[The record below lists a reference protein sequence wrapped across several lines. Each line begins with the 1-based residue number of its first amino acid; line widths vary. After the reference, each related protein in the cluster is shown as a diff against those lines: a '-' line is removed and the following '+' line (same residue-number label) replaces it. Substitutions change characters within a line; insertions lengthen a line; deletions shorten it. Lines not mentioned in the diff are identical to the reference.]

1 MLKIN
6 TRSPFYITANSLD
19 APVVI
24 PPTAPLQTI
33 QVNCGQK
40 YSTAT
45 DVGENL
51 FEFNTS
57 EVGDVLLTITGNQI
71 PIRFVA
77 EWNGSQADTGYI
89 GLSDYDAELIAANV
103 DPLDIN
109 TDNPSNKDTI
119 ITINKATANP
129 TLVTLR
135 AYAPLV
141 NDDYEVTFTCPEPVV
156 ADIPCGAGSQYAG
169 GPAFPQ
175 VDVVEL
181 GSSTGIVT
189 LTFNA
194 RNLPD
199 KFIVEFDGVEVINT
213 GYRGSASYQTTLN
226 TALAELGLNAETI
239 QGVGAGT
246 ATFQKTTASTTATV
260 RVFAPINTPSL
271 STVWDYTLSCPQ

>member
-33 QVNCGQK
+33 PVNCGDT
-40 YSTAT
+40 YNTGT

-57 EVGDVLLTITGNQI
+57 EVGDVFLTITGNQI

-77 EWNGSQADTGYI
+77 EWNGTQADTGYI
-89 GLSDYDAELIAANV
+89 GLSDYDAQLIAANV

-109 TDNPSNKDTI
+109 TANPSNKDSI
-119 ITINKATANP
+119 ITINKTTANP

-156 ADIPCGAGSQYAG
+156 ADIPCGAGSQYNG
-169 GPAFPQ
+169 GVAFPQ
-175 VDVVEL
+175 TDVVSL
-181 GSSTGIVT
+181 GTATGIVT
-189 LTFNA
+189 LNFDA
-194 RNLPD
+194 VGYPD

-213 GYRGSASYQTTLN
+213 GYRGNASEQTNLN
-226 TALAELGLNAETI
+226 NALAGLGLPPETI
-239 QGVGAGT
+239 SGIPDGVV
-246 ATFQKTTASTTATV
+246 TFNKTTATTTATV
-260 RVFAPINTPSL
+260 KVYAPQTGTRWS
-271 STVWDYTLSCPQ
+271 YTLQCPQ